1 MAPPPNP
8 PTPPT
13 PPNPGDYANALADFL
28 RLRQEAQ
35 LLRDEIEQQSK
46 FLGNQKTLRSEILS
60 LSKKLYEIQR
70 DIRDLEDIELGTK
83 ATVLSLDK
91 EINKAT
97 KIQEQLQKDIK
108 ILGQI
113 RTRESQLLVDSLEK
127 QIKLNKDNVEL
138 LREQKDLSEKIRN
151 NFGVKPFSFLA
162 EFAEKWGGKAS
173 LLSTPF
179 EKGAKAARESAK
191 ENFLNNKKIDE
202 QISLRRRLQA
212 VISSGGRGI
221 SDKEKRDLGLLGPR
235 GGLLRN
241 PAAILASARQKE
253 ASVSGVMS
261 KLGSKVSPLTIG
273 LEAFTKGFTGL
284 LGGLTGLLKGG
295 WIGMLVG
302 IGKFFIDAMFAA
314 DKQVTDIAKNFNISK
329 DAARKTRD
337 SFFDITDK
345 APILTKIQEGNLL
358 LQKDIVESNLKLN
371 ELLGTSVN
379 LATDL
384 GVKGEQYAAQ
394 LANASKFLALNDEEQ
409 KGLIQSTAITGKTI
423 DQTKNSIVGITR
435 LRKLETGILVNE
447 RAILKDVLT
456 ASNSIKV
463 SIKGGE
469 EALTRSAIR
478 AKELGLSLSQVDKIA
493 DSLLNFESSIT
504 SELEAELLTGQDL
517 NLERARYFAL
527 TNDIEG
533 LTEEIANNQQ
543 IIDTF
548 AGSNRIAQAK
558 IAQSLGMSREEMA
571 NMVTEQ
577 ETLNKFKAKASSLDA
592 DTLEQLKKNRS
603 ISEKQYND
611 LKAGKGAASDYYR
624 ALKDS
629 GKLTSD
635 IIESLGSAA
644 MESLAAQDAQ
654 SKFNDALEKAKE
666 TFSRFVDGGYL
677 DKFANFLTSLL
688 NDLPRKLEDFGLGDR
703 EKRLQN
709 ESSAISEK
717 QKEVGGSATYTT
729 KNGKQ
734 ISSEEYIANLQEV
747 ANATSTLGFRPF
759 LYGNETFGTGFITEE
774 MNRFAQD
781 ELNRLKTEKLA
792 AGGLVTQGGLAKV
805 DTGEVYLGAN
815 SLQIIKEMADALI
828 AQNKYLE
835 AMASKNYAPVIE
847 MNGIKLSEAQ
857 DLIISK
863 G

>member
-13 PPNPGDYANALADFL
+13 PPNPGNPGNPYDPNAFAQGLFDL
-28 RLRQEAQ
+28 IRQNEEARK
-35 LLRDEIEQQSK
+35 LKDNIEDQTNYLK
-46 FLGNQKTLRSEILS
+46 TQKTLRSEILS
-60 LSKKLYEIQR
+60 LSKKLYEITR
-70 DIRDLEDIELGTK
+70 DIEYLEDKELGTRE
-83 ATVLSLDK
+83 TVLSINK
-91 EINKAT
+91 EINKAN
-97 KIQEQLQKDIK
+97 KA
-108 ILGQI
+108 
-113 RTRESQLLVDSLEK
+113 EK
-127 QIKLNKDNVEL
+127 QLRTEISRLSLDQSINAQTLVASLKEVVEKNEKNVKLLE
-138 LREQKDLSEKIRN
+138 EQKDLSEKIRN

-191 ENFLNNKKIDE
+191 ENFLNNKKIQE
-202 QISLRRRLQA
+202 QIALREELNA
-212 VISSGGRGI
+212 VITAGSSTR
-221 SDKEKRDLGLLGPR
+221 EQAERLN
-235 GGLLRN
+235 LRN
-241 PAAILASARQKE
+241 RDGSLATGAVGRSVAI
-253 ASVSGVMS
+253 S
-261 KLGSKVSPLTIG
+261 KLNQLPDLGSKMTSLTIG

-295 WIGMLVG
+295 WIGMLVS

-337 SFFDITDK
+337 SFFDVRDK

-456 ASNSIKV
+456 ASNSMKV

-504 SELEAELLTGQDL
+504 AELEAELLTNKEL
-517 NLERARYFAL
+517 NLEQARYYAL

-533 LTEEIANNQQ
+533 LTEEIANNQE

-548 AGSNRIAQAK
+548 AGNNRIAQAK

-592 DTLEQLKKNRS
+592 DTLEQLKKNGS

-611 LKAGKGAASDYYR
+611 LKTGKGAASDYYR

-644 MESLAAQDAQ
+644 MESLEAQDAQ

-666 TFSRFVDGGYL
+666 TFSRFVDGGFL
-677 DKFANFLTSLL
+677 DQLADAIVKFADFVLGASGREKISEDTIREIESDSNKFKNVSKEAQARYEEAKELATDQTNWFTKTLL
-688 NDLPRKLEDFGLGDR
+688 NLLPGTMVNFGDLQVAK
-703 EKRLQN
+703 EKAAMQ
-709 ESSAISEK
+709 
-717 QKEVGGSATYTT
+717 
-729 KNGKQ
+729 
-734 ISSEEYIANLQEV
+734 NLQQVEAGKSIEDV
-747 ANATSTLGFRPF
+747 
-759 LYGNETFGTGFITEE
+759 FG
-774 MNRFAQD
+774 
-781 ELNRLKTEKLA
+781 KP
-792 AGGLVTQGGLAKV
+792 
-805 DTGEVYLGAN
+805 
-815 SLQIIKEMADALI
+815 KEMALGGIVTKPTRALI
-828 AQNKYLE
+828 GE
-835 AMASKNYAPVIE
+835 AGPEAVLPLTQLMNEFAEMKKHLASIASKNYTPVIE

-857 DLIISK
+857 DLIINK